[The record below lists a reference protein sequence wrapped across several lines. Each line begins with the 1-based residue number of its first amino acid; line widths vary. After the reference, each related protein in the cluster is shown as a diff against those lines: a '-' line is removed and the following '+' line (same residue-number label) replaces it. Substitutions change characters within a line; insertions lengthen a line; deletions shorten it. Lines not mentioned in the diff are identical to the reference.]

1 MLARRAAGSTA
12 LAAANGEGT
21 PGPCGGRFPN
31 MEVGCGAPAKLVP
44 APAATGRGGGGGGGE
59 NVLDIDKHAV
69 YSPAIYLLLSLFF
82 FNHQRVLENNNDNKQ
97 KQRA

>member
-1 MLARRAAGSTA
+1 
-12 LAAANGEGT
+12 
-21 PGPCGGRFPN
+21 

-82 FNHQRVLENNNDNKQ
+82 LITKEYLKTIMTINKNREHKGSSPSNKEV
-97 KQRA
+97 KQLTTL